1 MSLFSPVFMMLLLA
15 AGGCREDTPS
25 SNAWRGK
32 YAMVQTCDGATNPG
46 YTLEIRSVANEPDR
60 RTLVNLGGYGQRVPA
75 TVQGDSLTIIPT
87 EVNVGL
93 MGQVLLSGTGVRSGE
108 ELFIQ
113 LIVQGPGP
121 QGTTTTSRCELRGTP
136 MDTF

>member
-1 MSLFSPVFMMLLLA
+1 M
-15 AGGCREDTPS
+15 
-25 SNAWRGK
+25 GK

-46 YTLEIRSVANEPDR
+46 YTLEIRSVADEPDR
-60 RTLVNLGGYGQRVPA
+60 RTLINLGGYGQRVPA

-87 EVNVGL
+87 AVNVGL
-93 MGQVLLSGTGVRSGE
+93 MGQVRLSGTGTRSDE

-113 LIVQGPGP
+113 LTVQGPGP

-136 MDTF
+136 IDS